1 MTTEHPITPP
11 PDLVM
16 QWLEDGP
23 EDGELGISNHIATQ
37 AARWGSDQE
46 LEACCEWASRWVPRW
61 PDGTRIEDELRAFR
75 REEPPSLKEQAL
87 EQLDSL
93 HSDLKVH
100 GLGTNTDTIRRAL
113 ESLPD

>member
-1 MTTEHPITPP
+1 MTQEHPITPP
-11 PDLVM
+11 PELV
-16 QWLEDGP
+16 EDWHAQLRGDP
-23 EDGELGISNHIATQ
+23 CPVEYATAAITLIATQ
-37 AARWGSDQE
+37 AARWGADQE
-46 LEACCEWASRWVPRW
+46 LEACVGWLISNQNPKWAAALQE
-61 PDGTRIEDELRAFR
+61 GR
-75 REEPPSLKEQAL
+75 RPKPPSLKEQAL